1 MVYNTYNSFKTFATL
16 RQKCDRITNLEG
28 KKKKKK
34 KKEKKVVRMV
44 APHILCSSNIEIS
57 LARRGIF
64 RPPHPN
70 FLFFLFLFAYLF
82 LSTFPFFSFHRE
94 MIIKKFL
101 SFKCEY

>member
-16 RQKCDRITNLEG
+16 RQKCDRITNLKG
-28 KKKKKK
+28 KKKKK
-34 KKEKKVVRMV
+34 KKVVRMV

-57 LARRGIF
+57 LAWRGIF
-64 RPPHPN
+64 RPPPN

>member
-34 KKEKKVVRMV
+34 VVRMV

-64 RPPHPN
+64 RPPTQI
-70 FLFFLFLFAYLF
+70 FYFFFFFSLTSFYRL
-82 LSTFPFFSFHRE
+82 FPFFFSSGNDYQK
-94 MIIKKFL
+94 ISQL
-101 SFKCEY
+101 

>member
-28 KKKKKK
+28 KKK

-82 LSTFPFFSFHRE
+82 LSTFSLFSFHRE